1 MSTSTYGLTGLTCG
15 HCVNAVTEEVSA
27 IEGVSD
33 VTVDLVTG
41 GTSTLTLTADR
52 EVSKDALAAAV
63 DEAGDYQLT
72 DAPA

>member
-1 MSTSTYGLTGLTCG
+1 M
-15 HCVNAVTEEVSA
+15 TEEVSA

-33 VTVDLVTG
+33 VKVDLVTG